1 MLTNTKTYQQKRRI
15 VKELAE
21 AFTVLS
27 DAEQRKV
34 YDQER
39 SAAARG
45 DLRRR
50 QPRSKTMEV
59 QCHANGISLCNIC
72 TRYFYPSIHIISIYQ
87 CHVHVMFAALSLIP
101 ITSSKLSGC
110 YCQDHA
116 RSTWEVRGLIEPPWE
131 TLRNVGCMN
140 HRPKWTSCVDP
151 PSLYGT
157 MLLYI
162 GLWEFVAYKTT
173 KVSANWVLALG
184 LLIWQCVT
192 QSLEQLQFAIMA
204 WGCNHQRPTAM
215 HPNLL
220 IQGYVTCASS
230 MIHQFIFHMRWPVV
244 NWACHTSNV

>member
-1 MLTNTKTYQQKRRI
+1 MPTNTKTYQQKRRI

-72 TRYFYPSIHIISIYQ
+72 TRYFFPFHPSSISFQ
-87 CHVHVMFAALSLIP
+87 CISVMYMSCLHMFAALSLIP

-116 RSTWEVRGLIEPPWE
+116 RSTWEVRGLRELPWE
-131 TLRNVGCMN
+131 MWDVWITG
-140 HRPKWTSCVDP
+140 PKWTSCVDP
-151 PSLYGT
+151 PSLCGT

-162 GLWEFVAYKTT
+162 GLWQFVAFKTRT
-173 KVSANWVLALG
+173 KVSTNWVPALG

-192 QSLEQLQFAIMA
+192 QSSEQLQFAIIISMRSQSVPKTH
-204 WGCNHQRPTAM
+204 C
-215 HPNLL
+215 
-220 IQGYVTCASS
+220 YASKLVNS
-230 MIHQFIFHMRWPVV
+230 AICDMCIFDDPSSYFPYEMTGR
-244 NWACHTSNV
+244 